1 MVRGAGATGTGT
13 EMTTGLSGTG
23 TATSTGTITSGA
35 DDTGDETSIETTISI
50 ATGGIVVT
58 DGEISSLL
66 MARMVTRV

>member
-1 MVRGAGATGTGT
+1 
-13 EMTTGLSGTG
+13 MTTGLSGTG